1 MNVKLTKKF
10 LDVEKKGYKLL
21 RNLEGKI
28 FIPLSMPSIIFGDS
42 FSFQQIADD
51 PTNAIITPFSDNVS
65 IDGIEAKVT
74 GSIETKTLTTNID
87 CTSSVVQGD
96 IIQIGNDVYNVD
108 SVSSNSIITVENL
121 TESYLTG
128 TAFKR
133 LQKTI
138 NFTEFV
144 TCKESDICDLD
155 NSIANQLISK
165 GIMELAI

>member
-1 MNVKLTKKF
+1 M
-10 LDVEKKGYKLL
+10 
-21 RNLEGKI
+21 
-28 FIPLSMPSIIFGDS
+28 
-42 FSFQQIADD
+42 
-51 PTNAIITPFSDNVS
+51 
-65 IDGIEAKVT
+65 
-74 GSIETKTLTTNID
+74 
-87 CTSSVVQGD
+87 
-96 IIQIGNDVYNVD
+96 D